1 MNRRLFLLIALLLPL
16 LVPGLSPTAL
26 AEDGTP
32 RNIVLI
38 GWDGCNRDVL
48 KELIARKE
56 LPAVTGLVREG
67 ALVDITVTTGAT
79 DTKAGWAQ
87 ILTGY
92 KPEVSGV
99 YSNRRFKPI
108 PKGMT
113 ILERAKMSPG
123 ADNVYTA
130 MIVAK
135 KENLGNEVPNA
146 AFPGGPYHFS
156 HAGMDLFINDLET
169 NERVASRTLQTIEQ
183 QKDKRFLIFA
193 HFAEPDRAGHAHG
206 EGSREYREAIKLDDA
221 STGKIVG
228 KLKELGLYERT
239 LVYVVA
245 EHGFDVGQTNH
256 RDAPY
261 IFCATND
268 RKVTRNGDRA
278 DIAPT
283 ILKRFGADLSAIDPP
298 LSGTP
303 LDVMTRPVTG
313 R

>member
-16 LVPGLSPTAL
+16 LISGLSPTAL

-146 AFPGGPYHFS
+146 SFSGGPYYLA

-169 NERVASRTLQTIEQ
+169 NERVASRTVQTIEQ

-228 KLKELGLYERT
+228 KLKELELYERT

-268 RKVTRNGDRA
+268 TRVTRNGDRA

-283 ILKRFGADLSAIDPP
+283 ILKRFGVDLSAIDPP
-298 LSGTP
+298 LSGAS
-303 LDVMTRPVTG
+303 LDVVTRPETG